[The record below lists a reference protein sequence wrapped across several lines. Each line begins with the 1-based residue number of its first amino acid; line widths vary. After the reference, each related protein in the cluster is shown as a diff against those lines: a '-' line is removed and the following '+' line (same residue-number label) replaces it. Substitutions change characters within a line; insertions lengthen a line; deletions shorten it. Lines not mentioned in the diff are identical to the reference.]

1 LSRLRHEPE
10 IKEDDIP
17 IDDSFPDE
25 HLLAVSEFQA
35 PWYADYVNFLACGV
49 LPPDFS
55 YQQKK
60 KFFAD
65 LKYYYWDESLLFK
78 LGVDGVYR
86 RCIPEDEVQDILF
99 HYHSLSYGGHASA

>member
-1 LSRLRHEPE
+1 LSRLRHELE

-17 IDDSFPDE
+17 IDDSFSDE
-25 HLLAVSEFQA
+25 RLLTVLKFQA

-49 LPPDFS
+49 LPPDLS

-65 LKYYYWDESLLFK
+65 LKYYYWDDPLPLNWVWMEYTIVAFQKMRYKIFYST
-78 LGVDGVYR
+78 V
-86 RCIPEDEVQDILF
+86 I
-99 HYHSLSYGGHASA
+99 